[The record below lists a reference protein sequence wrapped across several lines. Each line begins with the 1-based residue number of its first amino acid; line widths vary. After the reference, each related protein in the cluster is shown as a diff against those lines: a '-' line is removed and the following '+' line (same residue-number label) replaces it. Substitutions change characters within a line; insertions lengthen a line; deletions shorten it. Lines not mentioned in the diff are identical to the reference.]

1 MDPCIEIG
9 KKHFME
15 RVMTKTVNR
24 YTRAGQNG
32 KVITCPKCSKS
43 FPVFHFSWSAIVC
56 VHCKEAVEKEEWIIA
71 E

>member
-1 MDPCIEIG
+1 MVECMPIG

-15 RVMTKTVNR
+15 RLMKTVNR

-32 KVITCPKCSKS
+32 KVITCPKCSES
-43 FPVFHFSWSAIVC
+43 FPIFHFSWSAIVC
-56 VHCKEAVEKEEWIIA
+56 IHCKESVEKEKWIIA